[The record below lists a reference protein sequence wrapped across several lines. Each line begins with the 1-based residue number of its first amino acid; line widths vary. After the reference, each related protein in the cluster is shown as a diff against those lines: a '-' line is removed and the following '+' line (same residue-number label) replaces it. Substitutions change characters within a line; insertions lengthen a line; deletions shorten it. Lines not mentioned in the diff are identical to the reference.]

1 MLASNSAIPT
11 PHREDNAL
19 VDKIS
24 GWPSAGALAQRPQTT
39 LPSTNIPLFYQRPIS
54 GKAVQ
59 EELRTLEEP
68 KKISP
73 YNGALILSEPLQTSQ
88 DFEYLA
94 LKRKYSAT
102 TQNAWNE
109 IDWNKKLNHCI
120 QSEENAPI
128 RSVPDPIAKSNEIS
142 RFYPSACHWQKLGNT
157 WDYFQSRKIQ
167 DKSEFISTYKRN
179 NRVGYLDIK
188 FVC

>member
-128 RSVPDPIAKSNEIS
+128 RSVPDPIAKSMRFLVFIHQPATGKSWEI
-142 RFYPSACHWQKLGNT
+142 LGTIFNQER
-157 WDYFQSRKIQ
+157 YKISQS
-167 DKSEFISTYKRN
+167 
-179 NRVGYLDIK
+179 LLALIK
-188 FVC
+188 GITGLVI

>member
-1 MLASNSAIPT
+1 MPAPNSAIPT

-24 GWPSAGALAQRPQTT
+24 GWPSAGALVQRPQTT
-39 LPSTNIPLFYQRPIS
+39 LPSTKMPLFYQRPIS
-54 GKAVQ
+54 GKSAVQ
-59 EELRTLEEP
+59 EEP
-68 KKISP
+68 KILTNISP
-73 YNGALILSEPLQTSQ
+73 YGKLLSKPLQSSQ

-102 TQNAWNE
+102 TQTAWNE
-109 IDWNKKLNHCI
+109 INWNKKLSRCI
-120 QSEENAPI
+120 QSQDNTPN
-128 RSVPDPIAKSNEIS
+128 RSVPDPIANSNKIS
-142 RFYPSACHWQKLGNT
+142 RFYPSACDWQRLGNH

-179 NRVGYLDIK
+179 NRVCY
-188 FVC
+188 